1 MMIEF
6 DKNECNSIK
15 SIVIKGNTT
24 IDVSSRFIKGKMLMF
39 AKLSLKSFV
48 YNMID
53 VFCFPDETIQEIY
66 NRYEI
71 QKYFLYQNL
80 TDTDSTS
87 LFFNFICNVDCSVA
101 ESKAREII
109 FECMKKSK
117 TAKRLDVSHE
127 FWKQFEMYRNSTKKV
142 MGLHKIENIDNQNI
156 YTIATN
162 PKEYFEKFK
171 NRKINKNHKGVRR
184 DMKGMSFEAN
194 ANRITSIRQLD
205 CKNDKKKLT
214 KKDFRSKIQI

>member
-1 MMIEF
+1 
-6 DKNECNSIK
+6 
-15 SIVIKGNTT
+15 
-24 IDVSSRFIKGKMLMF
+24 
-39 AKLSLKSFV
+39 
-48 YNMID
+48 
-53 VFCFPDETIQEIY
+53 
-66 NRYEI
+66 
-71 QKYFLYQNL
+71 
-80 TDTDSTS
+80 
-87 LFFNFICNVDCSVA
+87 
-101 ESKAREII
+101 
-109 FECMKKSK
+109 MKKSK

-127 FWKQFEMYRNSTKKV
+127 FWKQSEMYRNSTKKV

-205 CKNDKKKLT
+205 CKNDMKKLT